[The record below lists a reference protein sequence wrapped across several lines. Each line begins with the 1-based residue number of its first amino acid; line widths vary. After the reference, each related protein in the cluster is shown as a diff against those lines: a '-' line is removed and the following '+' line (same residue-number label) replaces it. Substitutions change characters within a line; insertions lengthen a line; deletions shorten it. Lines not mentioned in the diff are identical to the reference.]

1 MDWLG
6 PLISAIALV
15 LVAII
20 EAVATRERK
29 RYKADRERAERR
41 AALRAKESQLS
52 MEMMSANNKL
62 TLIIAKK
69 LTGQHTNGDVE
80 EAMHESMQAQRDYQ
94 DFLEETTAKQMAKM
108 QKRPPMW
115 AADFITFMLFIK
127 L

>member
-94 DFLEETTAKQMAKM
+94 DLLEETTAKQMAKM
-108 QKRPPMW
+108 
-115 AADFITFMLFIK
+115 
-127 L
+127 

>member
-94 DFLEETTAKQMAKM
+94 DFLEEQQQSKWQRCRNG
-108 QKRPPMW
+108 RPCGRPLLH
-115 AADFITFMLFIK
+115 LFISFAR
-127 L
+127 

>member
-69 LTGQHTNGDVE
+69 LTGQHTNGDVA

-108 QKRPPMW
+108 
-115 AADFITFMLFIK
+115 
-127 L
+127 